1 MRWRSRLSA
10 GGASCVQHTCHM
22 PRIIRPGRSGSSF
35 PSAPAGPADVTAR
48 LIGNVLQE
56 SFGQPFVVE
65 NRTGAGGVI
74 GTLEAAKSPPDGYTL
89 LMMSNTQTANELLV
103 PQRKYELMR
112 DLAPI
117 APVNYSDL
125 VIVVHPSVPAKTL
138 QEFIALAKSQPG
150 KLNYASSGQG
160 TPYHMA
166 GELFKTMAGIDVVHV
181 PYRNS
186 GEARSG
192 VIGGQVQMMIDAVP
206 AMAPNIGENQV
217 RALAT
222 TGKTRSSVLPDVP
235 TVIEAGVPGYEATI
249 WLGLMAPAG
258 TPKPIIDKLNA
269 AVNAAVKR
277 PDIVKLW
284 TEQGAVP
291 MSMTP
296 EEFDKFLRG
305 DIVKWAEV
313 VKKFDKSVNQGH
325 SVRHAAHSISPQWRR
340 DRGRRRSRSLAARH
354 PARTARPDRSAFRLR
369 RRRMRRLPCHRRRSR
384 GGLLRH
390 AAVVGRGQGRHHDRG
405 LGQRRAAASAAA
417 RLHRRAGDAMRLLR
431 FRHPDERGGAVD
443 AKSRRPTEAEV
454 SAALDRNLCRC
465 GSHNRMVRAVL
476 RAACARWRRNDR
488 ALSARN
494 CRSASRP
501 TQDCRPG

>member
-1 MRWRSRLSA
+1 MTGSRFVLALGAALLATPILNSPAAAEDYPARPVRVIVPFGA
-10 GGASCVQHTCHM
+10 G
-22 PRIIRPGRSGSSF
+22 
-35 PSAPAGPADVTAR
+35 GPADVTAR
-48 LIGNVLQE
+48 QIGSILQE
-56 SFGQPFVVE
+56 NFGQPFVIE

-74 GTLEAAKSPPDGYTL
+74 GTQEAAKSPPDGYTL
-89 LMMSNTQTANELLV
+89 LMMSNTQTANESLV

-112 DLAPI
+112 DLTPI

-125 VIVVHPSVPAKTL
+125 VIVVHPQVAANTL

-166 GELFKTMAGIDVVHV
+166 GELFKATAGIDVLHV

-206 AMAPNIGENQV
+206 AMSPNIAENQV

-222 TGKTRSSVLPDVP
+222 TGKTRSTVLPNVP
-235 TVIEAGVPGYEATI
+235 TVIEAGIPGYEATI

-258 TPKPIIDKLNA
+258 TPKPIIDKINA

-284 TEQGAVP
+284 TAQGAVP
-291 MSMTP
+291 MSMAP

-313 VKKFDKSVNQGH
+313 VKKFDK
-325 SVRHAAHSISPQWRR
+325 PQ
-340 DRGRRRSRSLAARH
+340 
-354 PARTARPDRSAFRLR
+354 
-369 RRRMRRLPCHRRRSR
+369 
-384 GGLLRH
+384 
-390 AAVVGRGQGRHHDRG
+390 
-405 LGQRRAAASAAA
+405 
-417 RLHRRAGDAMRLLR
+417 
-431 FRHPDERGGAVD
+431 
-443 AKSRRPTEAEV
+443 
-454 SAALDRNLCRC
+454 
-465 GSHNRMVRAVL
+465 
-476 RAACARWRRNDR
+476 
-488 ALSARN
+488 
-494 CRSASRP
+494 
-501 TQDCRPG
+501 